1 MLSSMLGTTIVLT
14 ALLLA
19 VIGLR
24 AERNRR
30 LVEVWLCT
38 AVAGLLLAFTTAA
51 HAAGRL
57 G

>member
-1 MLSSMLGTTIVLT
+1 MLSPMLGTTIVLT

-24 AERNRR
+24 ADRNRR

>member
-1 MLSSMLGTTIVLT
+1 MLSLMLGTTIVLT

-19 VIGLR
+19 ALGLR
-24 AERNRR
+24 ADRHRR

-51 HAAGRL
+51 HASGRL
-57 G
+57 